1 MKRIIKLELKIF
13 LLAIVAISLGTGI
26 PFAQAT
32 RGSYTTTADVPLRS
46 GPGSNYEAL
55 TTLPKGIQINVVG
68 KEGYWLKVESKHGG
82 KPGYIDEQFAARD
95 GATKTAQGNATTAS
109 VAGPYRTL
117 RDIDLRQGPGTKYP
131 TVARVPADIK
141 VNVVRAE
148 GDWLRVESK
157 KGGKPGY
164 VDKRD
169 VERWQDR

>member
-1 MKRIIKLELKIF
+1 MKRIIEFKLKIF
-13 LLAIVAISLGTGI
+13 LLAIVAVSLFGGI
-26 PFAQAT
+26 LYAQAT
-32 RGSYTTTADVPLRS
+32 KGSYTTTADVPLRS
-46 GPGSNYEAL
+46 GPGSNYDAI

-82 KPGYIDEQFAARD
+82 KPGYIDEQFAARN
-95 GATKTAQGNATTAS
+95 GATKTAPAKTAAGS

-117 RDIDLRQGPGTKYP
+117 REIDLRQGPGTKYP
-131 TVARVPADIK
+131 TVAKVPSDVK